1 MSKQSPSTAG
11 PIANGWYRA
20 FRWAGAYSPL
30 LQLFC
35 LILLIEGISR
45 AALVFWQWDRVA
57 DTGIFPSIFL
67 HGLRVDVIQA
77 GLLVSL
83 PLLLLP
89 FLGHGKSWTLW
100 KRLTLVWWVIA
111 VATLLFMEFAT
122 PTFIAQYDVRPNRLF
137 IEYLKYP
144 KEVISTLWHGFR
156 MQVILGVSG
165 CIVLTVALTRLLRPW
180 MAETRI
186 PRYRNTLLVWP
197 LVVFAVFAGVRS
209 TTEHRPANP
218 AMFALTSDALVNS
231 LILNSAWSVEYAI
244 YNLKHEANAGDAY
257 GQMDNETIL
266 DEVRGAPWLADASFP
281 NKEFPTLHH
290 QVATRK
296 RDKPMNLVIVLEE
309 SLGATFVE
317 SFGGPPVTP
326 NLERLKNDGW
336 WFENL
341 YATGT
346 RSVRGIEAVIS
357 SYLPT
362 PARSVVKLSLSQ
374 NHFFTIAELL
384 RRKGYDTGFIYGGEA
399 HFDNMRS
406 FFTGNGFEHIVD
418 ELDYESPVFTG
429 SWGVSDEDLFNKTQK
444 ELVKLNA
451 EGKPFFRLVFSSSN
465 HSPFEFPKDRIELYD
480 EPYNTVNNAVKYADH
495 ALGQFIDKARESDY
509 WDNTLFLIVAD
520 HDARVYGQDLVPIK
534 NFQIPGLILG
544 PDIEPKRVKTIA
556 SQIDLAPTMLSLMGL
571 DNDNPMIGR
580 DLSLELPGVPGRAM
594 MQFSNYYAWMEG
606 DDFDVTVLRQDQPP
620 LSGTYMPDK
629 ARTKFRDTPP
639 DEDVRKRALAHSLLP
654 LWLYREQKYDLP

>member
-1 MSKQSPSTAG
+1 MSKQSPSPAG
-11 PIANGWYRA
+11 SIAQGWYRA
-20 FRWAGAYSPL
+20 FRWAGAYAPL

-35 LILLIEGISR
+35 LILIIEGVSR
-45 AALVFWQWDRVA
+45 AGLVLWQWDRVA
-57 DTGIFPSIFL
+57 DTGIFPVIFL
-67 HGLRVDVIQA
+67 QGLRVDVIQA
-77 GLLVSL
+77 GLIITL

-89 FLGHGKSWTLW
+89 FFGHGKSWTLW
-100 KRLTLVWWVIA
+100 KRLTLTWWIIA
-111 VATLLFMEFAT
+111 VAILLFMELAT

-144 KEVISTLWHGFR
+144 REVFATLWHGFR
-156 MQVILGVSG
+156 LQLIFGVTA
-165 CIVLTVALTRLLRPW
+165 CIVLTIALTRLLRPW
-180 MAETRI
+180 LAETRV

-197 LVVFAVFAGVRS
+197 LVVLAVFAGVRS

-257 GQMDNETIL
+257 GQMDNQTIL
-266 DEVRGAPWLADASFP
+266 DEVRGVPWLADASFSS
-281 NKEFPTLHH
+281 EQFPTLHH

-317 SFGGPPVTP
+317 SLGGTPVTP

-336 WFENL
+336 WFEHL

-374 NHFFTIAELL
+374 NHFFTIGELL

-418 ELDYESPVFTG
+418 ELDYESPEFTG

-444 ELVKLNA
+444 ELEKLNA

-465 HSPFEFPKDRIELYD
+465 HSPFEFPEGRISLYD
-480 EPYNTVNNAVKYADH
+480 EPYNSVNNAVKYADY

-544 PDIEPKRVKTIA
+544 PDIEPKKVETIA

-580 DLSLELPGVPGRAM
+580 DLTRELPGAPGRAM

-606 DDFDVTVLRQDQPP
+606 DFDVTVLRQDQPP

-629 ARTKFRDTPP
+629 ARTQFRDTPP
-639 DEDVRKRALAHSLLP
+639 AEDVRKRALAHSLLP